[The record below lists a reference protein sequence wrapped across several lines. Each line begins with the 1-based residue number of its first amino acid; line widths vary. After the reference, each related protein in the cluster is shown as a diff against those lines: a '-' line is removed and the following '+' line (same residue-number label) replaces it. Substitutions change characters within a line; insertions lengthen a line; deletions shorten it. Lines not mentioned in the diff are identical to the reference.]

1 MGTNQDY
8 KNRALASLEGK
19 WGKGAIA
26 TLIYLIITMGL
37 DWTITAP
44 MGDNLVMSYSTSGIW
59 TLICLPL
66 GWGFVVYFLRLI
78 RNEDLTYWHLFDG
91 YKDFLRIFLATFL
104 CELAILIGLCLL
116 IVPGIIL
123 ATGLLMTDFILKD
136 DPEISALDA
145 MMKSWKMTN
154 GHKAEL
160 FYLFLSFIG
169 WIILSILTLGIG
181 FLLLYPYMQSALAH
195 VYEDLKAEKE
205 GQPLVQDSL

>member
-1 MGTNQDY
+1 MGTNQEY

-44 MGDNLVMSYSTSGIW
+44 MGDNLVMSYSTSGFW

-66 GWGFVVYFLRLI
+66 NWGFCVYFLRLI
-78 RNEDLTYWHLFDG
+78 RNDDLSYWHLFDG
-91 YKDFLRIFLATFL
+91 YKDFLRIFLAEFL
-104 CELAILIGLCLL
+104 VTIAMVIGFCLF

-123 ATGLLMTDFILKD
+123 GAGLLMTDFILKD

-145 MMKSWKMTN
+145 IMKSWKMTD

-160 FYLFLSFIG
+160 IYLFLSFLG

-181 FLLLYPYMQSALAH
+181 LLLLYPYMQSALAH
-195 VYEDLKAEKE
+195 VYEDLKAEKPE
-205 GQPLVQDSL
+205 LSEII